1 LTGRSEKVAELVKL
15 IEQKAEDIVG
25 LYGMGGV
32 GKTALAL
39 KTIESLGGNYDF
51 HFYVDLKGLTE
62 APVLPSH
69 VMASVIRAH
78 YPATVLPRKTDEL
91 AGFYQSVLYRRNAIL
106 LFDNARD
113 ALQVTPLL
121 PPLGNLVIVTSR
133 SRISLPGMSL
143 HEVACLLPDDAEAL
157 VLRLETRIGIHAK
170 QIAKLC
176 GYLPL
181 ALRAA
186 GSTISETIDLD
197 PADYVRQLSNLQAR
211 MALKEPGTDF
221 SVDSSLALSYRFL
234 GTDKLRRCFRLLAV
248 FPTSFDRSAAG
259 CILRLDP
266 ESAQKTLALL
276 VRHSVVGYDR
286 NASRYRLHDLVRLFA
301 GARLSQKE
309 EADAKARHSAHFL
322 KVFAEADQLY
332 EKGNENTQSG
342 LRLAEREWD
351 NIAAGWEW
359 AKAHCES
366 DNTAALLTN
375 SYPSA
380 GWNFLH
386 FRQHPEDRIAWRTIA
401 LNSALRLKDRRS
413 EGIHLGNLGLARAD
427 LGEMKLAIEYYNKAL
442 VIAREVG
449 DRRHQGIWL
458 GNLGI
463 AHSRLGHT
471 RMAIDEY
478 YTGALAIAR
487 ETQDRW
493 MEAIWLGNFGD
504 AHLDMGDLQTATS
517 YFHQELE
524 IAKAIGHIRGERMA
538 LICLG
543 AARLRLGDISG
554 ATEHLKAALMKARE
568 IGDRRGEG
576 YALGNLGTGQ
586 EMLGKFEAALEHYE
600 EALVIFRAT
609 GDVRNE
615 GETKFTM
622 AGVLRKLGRHSDAI
636 DAARAALE
644 CWEPISDPRAPKAK
658 ALLQELANS

>member
-1 LTGRSEKVAELVKL
+1 MSHTQKTDLRVRRTVRADPPHRVKQLRKLARWTQQELAEKAGVGKSSVERFEKGIEGIEVNNAQLIEAALKVRLGNHVVGELFKRPARSDIPVLIGIDREKTKQAPTGESGRASDSTKHPSRHIRTDAKYLLQPLHQIPNSPRDLTGRSEKVAELVKL

-62 APVLPSH
+62 DPVLPSH

-309 EADAKARHSAHFL
+309 
-322 KVFAEADQLY
+322 
-332 EKGNENTQSG
+332 
-342 LRLAEREWD
+342 
-351 NIAAGWEW
+351 
-359 AKAHCES
+359 
-366 DNTAALLTN
+366 
-375 SYPSA
+375 
-380 GWNFLH
+380 
-386 FRQHPEDRIAWRTIA
+386 
-401 LNSALRLKDRRS
+401 
-413 EGIHLGNLGLARAD
+413 
-427 LGEMKLAIEYYNKAL
+427 
-442 VIAREVG
+442 
-449 DRRHQGIWL
+449 
-458 GNLGI
+458 
-463 AHSRLGHT
+463 
-471 RMAIDEY
+471 
-478 YTGALAIAR
+478 
-487 ETQDRW
+487 
-493 MEAIWLGNFGD
+493 
-504 AHLDMGDLQTATS
+504 
-517 YFHQELE
+517 
-524 IAKAIGHIRGERMA
+524 
-538 LICLG
+538 
-543 AARLRLGDISG
+543 
-554 ATEHLKAALMKARE
+554 
-568 IGDRRGEG
+568 
-576 YALGNLGTGQ
+576 
-586 EMLGKFEAALEHYE
+586 
-600 EALVIFRAT
+600 
-609 GDVRNE
+609 
-615 GETKFTM
+615 
-622 AGVLRKLGRHSDAI
+622 
-636 DAARAALE
+636 
-644 CWEPISDPRAPKAK
+644 
-658 ALLQELANS
+658 